1 MNRWLVPAMAILG
14 LAVLLSGESRPLKFD
29 FYGYYNYSWLS
40 PRTESPWNPGRDF
53 SLPASD
59 SAFLLLANGR
69 LLLGKAKIQVSP
81 LLRAAHDG
89 TWKGSLREAALNLNL
104 GALDLTAGKVLM
116 KLGTGYMFTPLS
128 VITPKKQLAD
138 PEDASHE
145 QEGVWMV
152 KADFY
157 RENFTLSA
165 MVFKKN
171 NWRNLALFAYAS
183 LWRLDLYAI
192 LYYPEYRRL
201 EFGLAVAT
209 TLGES
214 IEIHGEFMMHQRSPV
229 LDHRAFAVPGGAEI
243 FPEWPLFQPPDRCY
257 PEILLGTNVTVKGVN
272 LIAEYYHADWGISR
286 EDYRRLGGHFAASLA
301 LLPEPL
307 AAMNLNADLEFLQSG
322 SRGVMRDYLF
332 ARLWKALKNVN
343 LSALAFVNL
352 ADGSFLAL
360 SEASFS
366 LADGIAL
373 YLRPIYFSG
382 KKGSEYGDSF
392 YATMLQLGL
401 QASW

>member
-1 MNRWLVPAMAILG
+1 MNRGWAWATVILG
-14 LAVLLSGESRPLKFD
+14 LAVQLGGESRPLKFD
-29 FYGYYNYSWLS
+29 FYGYYDYSWLT
-40 PRTESPWNPGRDF
+40 PRTDSPWNPSQDF
-53 SLPASD
+53 SLKTSD
-59 SAFLLLANGR
+59 SAFLLQANGR
-69 LLLGKAKIQVSP
+69 LLLGKAKLQVSP

-104 GALDLTAGKVLM
+104 GAFDLTAGKVLM
-116 KLGTGYMFTPLS
+116 KLGTGYMFTPIS
-128 VITPKKQLAD
+128 VITPNKQLAD
-138 PEDASHE
+138 PEDTNHE
-145 QEGVWMV
+145 QEGVWLV

-157 RENFTLSA
+157 RENFNLSA

-171 NWRNLALFAYAS
+171 NWCNLALFAYANV
-183 LWRLDLYAI
+183 WRLDLYAI
-192 LYYPEYRRL
+192 LYYPEYHRL
-201 EFGLAVAT
+201 EFGLAAAT

-214 IEIHGEFMMHQRSPV
+214 VEIHGEFMMHQRSPV
-229 LDHRAFAVPGGAEI
+229 LSHRAFAVPDGAEI

-286 EDYRRLGGHFAASLA
+286 QDYRRLGGHFAASMA

-322 SRGVMRDYLF
+322 SRGVMRDYCF

-343 LSALAFVNL
+343 LSVLAFVNF
-352 ADGSFLAL
+352 ADGSFLGLGEAAL
-360 SEASFS
+360 P
-366 LADGIAL
+366 LADGVSL
-373 YLRPIYFSG
+373 FLRPIYFSG

-392 YATMLQLGL
+392 YASMLQLGL
-401 QASW
+401 QVVL